1 MNFISNDPDEIK
13 KEQEK
18 NAALHSL
25 FPLTMGGS
33 EDKTNYYLVDDGRSD
48 KDSIYEKNDTQFGDV
63 CNTVNSCRKVELPK
77 LEKIENPEEPIKL
90 YDRPSRTNR
99 RVRTVGFALREPS
112 KAMDIGQY
120 VRNSTNISTNATR
133 FSTGKNVLY
142 GVTLTDDEGNVVRKE
157 EERGSEKGAFRHT
170 IWQAKIASKYGKG
183 IAKQVGNAHEDNPR
197 VNLYQRSFRD
207 IEDADQTVDMLNNMI
222 GRRIGETCQTGS
234 MRDMAFMVL
243 DEFRYNGLYTAEPD
257 EKGIWHVKKRRLS
270 QEKYDILKEHYKR
283 VDENGYTPE
292 ELRQAQID
300 EKNES
305 KISKIWKL
313 IKSLSGY

>member
-13 KEQEK
+13 KEQDK

-33 EDKTNYYLVDDGRSD
+33 EDKTNYYLVDNGKSD
-48 KDSIYEKNDTQFGDV
+48 KDSILQKNNKLLNDV
-63 CNTVNSCRKVELPK
+63 NNIVNSYKKIELPK
-77 LEKIENPEEPIKL
+77 FEKVEDAEEPIKL

-99 RVRTVGFALREPS
+99 HVRTFGFILREPV
-112 KAMDIGQY
+112 KAKKIGRY
-120 VRNSTNISTNATR
+120 VPNSTNFSTNAVR

-142 GVTLTDDEGNVVRKE
+142 GVTLTDGDGNLLRDENGNIIRQE

-183 IAKQVGNAHEDNPR
+183 IAKQVGNAHENNPR

-207 IEDADQTVDMLNNMI
+207 IEEADQTVDLLNNMI

-270 QEKYDILKEHYKR
+270 QDKYDILKEHFSR

-292 ELRQAQID
+292 EL
-300 EKNES
+300 K
-305 KISKIWKL
+305 
-313 IKSLSGY
+313 

>member
-33 EDKTNYYLVDDGRSD
+33 EDKTNYYLVDNGKSD
-48 KDSIYEKNDTQFGDV
+48 KDSILQKNNKLLSNV
-63 CNTVNSCRKVELPK
+63 NNIVNSYKKIELPK
-77 LEKIENPEEPIKL
+77 FEKVEDTEEPIKL

-99 RVRTVGFALREPS
+99 HVRTFGFILREPV
-112 KAMDIGQY
+112 KAKKIGRY
-120 VRNSTNISTNATR
+120 VPNSTNISTNAVR
-133 FSTGKNVLY
+133 FSTGKDVLY
-142 GVTLTDDEGNVVRKE
+142 GVTLTDDERNVVRKE

-222 GRRIGETCQTGS
+222 GRRIGETCRTGS

-257 EKGIWHVKKRRLS
+257 ERGIWHVKKRRLS
-270 QEKYDILKEHYKR
+270 QEKYDILKEHFSR

-292 ELRQAQID
+292 EL
-300 EKNES
+300 K
-305 KISKIWKL
+305 
-313 IKSLSGY
+313 

>member
-33 EDKTNYYLVDDGRSD
+33 EDKTNYYLVDNGKSD
-48 KDSIYEKNDTQFGDV
+48 KDSILQKNNKLLSDV
-63 CNTVNSCRKVELPK
+63 NNIVNSYKKIELPK
-77 LEKIENPEEPIKL
+77 FEKVEDTEEPIKL

-99 RVRTVGFALREPS
+99 HVRTFGFILREPV
-112 KAMDIGQY
+112 KAKKIGRY
-120 VRNSTNISTNATR
+120 VPNSTNISTNAVR
-133 FSTGKNVLY
+133 FSTGKDVLY
-142 GVTLTDDEGNVVRKE
+142 GVTLTDDERNVVRKE

-257 EKGIWHVKKRRLS
+257 ERGIWHVKKRRLS
-270 QEKYDILKEHYKR
+270 QEKYDILKEHFSR

-292 ELRQAQID
+292 EL
-300 EKNES
+300 K
-305 KISKIWKL
+305 
-313 IKSLSGY
+313 

>member
-1 MNFISNDPDEIK
+1 MNFISNDPEEIK
-13 KEQEK
+13 KEKEK

-48 KDSIYEKNDTQFGDV
+48 KDSIYEKNDTRFGDV
-63 CNTVNSCRKVELPK
+63 CNTVNSCRKIELPK
-77 LEKIENPEEPIKL
+77 FEKVEDTEEPIKL
-90 YDRPSRTNR
+90 YDRPSRTSR
-99 RVRTVGFALREPS
+99 HVRTFGFILREPV
-112 KAMDIGQY
+112 KAKKIGRY
-120 VRNSTNISTNATR
+120 VPNSTNISTNAVR
-133 FSTGKNVLY
+133 FSTGKDVLY
-142 GVTLTDDEGNVVRKE
+142 GVTLTDDERNVVRKE

-257 EKGIWHVKKRRLS
+257 ERGIWHVKKRRLS
-270 QEKYDILKEHYKR
+270 QEKYDILKEHFSR

-292 ELRQAQID
+292 EL
-300 EKNES
+300 K
-305 KISKIWKL
+305 
-313 IKSLSGY
+313 